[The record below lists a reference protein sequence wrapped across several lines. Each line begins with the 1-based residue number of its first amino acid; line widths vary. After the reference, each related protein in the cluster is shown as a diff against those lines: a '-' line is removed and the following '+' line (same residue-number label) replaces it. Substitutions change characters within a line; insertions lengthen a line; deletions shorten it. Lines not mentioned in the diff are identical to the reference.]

1 MIGVLIIPTGIGA
14 EIGGHAGD
22 GNPVAKLIASCCD
35 KLITHPNVVN
45 ASDINEMTENTLY
58 VEGSILDRFLEGK
71 IELEETKSNKILVA
85 ANSPIT
91 NDTIN
96 AVSAARATIGIDA
109 EIVELEIPLEME
121 SSFEHNKATG
131 EVTGW
136 KELIKQVQEY
146 KFDALAIHTPINV
159 DREVLLNY
167 YKHGGLN
174 PLGGV
179 EAKASKLIANELN
192 KPVAHAPL
200 EDVTMEDQELYYIYD
215 RIIDPRI
222 APEAIS
228 NCYLHSVL
236 KGLFK
241 APRIGKGLSVKDVDF
256 LITPMNCVGR
266 PHRACLDRN
275 IPVIAVKENKTLLN
289 DKMPDEFIL
298 VENYLEAAGMIQ
310 AMKTGISPKS
320 VHRPLPYT
328 TIHKSKKDGI
338 KSLILG
344 QQSLRKNK

>member
-58 VEGSILDRFLEGK
+58 VEGSILDRFLEGE
-71 IELEETKSNKILVA
+71 IELEEVKYNKILVVT
-85 ANSPIT
+85 NPPIR
-91 NDTIN
+91 NDTTN

-109 EIVELEIPLEME
+109 EIVVLETPLMMVAKME
-121 SSFEHNKATG
+121 NGVATG

-136 KELIKQVQEY
+136 KELIERTKQYE
-146 KFDALAIHTPINV
+146 FDALAIHTPI
-159 DREVLLNY
+159 EVERDVALSY
-167 YKHGGLN
+167 YKNGGIN
-174 PLGGV
+174 PWGGV

-200 EDVTMEDQELYYIYD
+200 ENTSLEDEELYFIFNKVL
-215 RIIDPRI
+215 DPRLS
-222 APEAIS
+222 AEAIS
-228 NCYLHSVL
+228 NCHLHSVL

-241 APRIGKGLSVKDVDF
+241 APRIGKGLSVKEVDF
-256 LITPMNCVGR
+256 LVTPVNCVGR
-266 PHRACLDRN
+266 PHEACMDRN
-275 IPVIAVKENKTLLN
+275 IPIIAVKENKTGLN

-298 VENYLEAAGMIQ
+298 VENYWEAVGIIQ
-310 AMKTGISPKS
+310 AMKIGISPES
-320 VHRPLPYT
+320 VRRPLAYT
-328 TIHKSKKDGI
+328 TVHKSKK
-338 KSLILG
+338 
-344 QQSLRKNK
+344 N

>member
-71 IELEETKSNKILVA
+71 IELKEIKSNKILVV

-96 AVSAARATIGIDA
+96 AVSAARATVGIDA
-109 EIVELEIPLEME
+109 EIVELET
-121 SSFEHNKATG
+121 SFEMTSKFENNIATG

-136 KELIKQVQEY
+136 RELIKQVKEY
-146 KFDALAIHTPINV
+146 KFDALAIHSSIDV
-159 DREVLLNY
+159 DRDVLINY
-167 YKHGGLN
+167 YKKGGLN
-174 PLGGV
+174 PYGGV

-200 EDVTMEDQELYYIYD
+200 EDVTIEDEELYYIYD
-215 RIIDPRI
+215 RVIDPRL

-241 APRIGKGLSVKDVDF
+241 APRIGNGLSVQDVDF
-256 LITPMNCVGR
+256 LITPINCVGR
-266 PHRACLDRN
+266 PHKACLERN
-275 IPVIAVKENKTLLN
+275 IPIIAVKENKTCLN
-289 DKMPDEFIL
+289 DEMSDEFII
-298 VENYLEAAGMIQ
+298 VENYLEAVGIIQ
-310 AMKTGISPKS
+310 AMKIGISPKS
-320 VHRPLPYT
+320 VCRPLAYT
-328 TIHKSKKDGI
+328 VVHKPEKISN
-338 KSLILG
+338 
-344 QQSLRKNK
+344 KNNKNIVLKN

>member
-35 KLITHPNVVN
+35 KLIIHPNVVN

-71 IELEETKSNKILVA
+71 IELEETKSNKILVV

-96 AVSAARATIGIDA
+96 AVSAARATVGIDA
-109 EIVELEIPLEME
+109 EIVELETPLEMT
-121 SSFEHNKATG
+121 SRFENNKATG

-136 KELIKQVQEY
+136 KELIKQVQKY
-146 KFDALAIHTPINV
+146 KFDALAIHTPIDA
-159 DREVLLNY
+159 DRDVLINY
-167 YKHGGLN
+167 YKNGGLN

-192 KPVAHAPL
+192 RPVAHAPL
-200 EDVTMEDQELYYIYD
+200 EDVTMEDQELYNIYD
-215 RIIDPRI
+215 RVIDPRI

-241 APRIGKGLSVKDVDF
+241 APRIGKGLSVKDIDF
-256 LITPMNCVGR
+256 LVTPMNCVGR
-266 PHRACLDRN
+266 PHSACLERN
-275 IPVIAVKENKTLLN
+275 IPIIAVKENKTLLN
-289 DKMPDEFIL
+289 DKMPDEFIF
-298 VENYLEAAGMIQ
+298 VENYLEAVGLIQ
-310 AMKTGISPKS
+310 AMKIGISPKS
-320 VHRPLPYT
+320 VHRPLEYT
-328 TIHKSKKDGI
+328 IIHKSKTVTVN
-338 KSLILG
+338 
-344 QQSLRKNK
+344 RVN

>member
-45 ASDINEMTENTLY
+45 ASDLNEMTENSLY

-71 IELEETKSNKILVA
+71 IELEEVKSNKILVV

-96 AVSAARATIGIDA
+96 AVSAARATIGLDA
-109 EIVELEIPLEME
+109 EIVVLETPLEMLSKME
-121 SSFEHNKATG
+121 NNIATG

-136 KELIKQVQEY
+136 KELIEQTKQY
-146 KFDALAIHTPINV
+146 KFDALAIHTPIEV
-159 DREVLLNY
+159 EREVLLNY
-167 YKHGGLN
+167 YKEGGLN
-174 PLGGV
+174 PYGGV
-179 EAKASKLIANELN
+179 EAKASKLIANEIN

-200 EDVTMEDQELYYIYD
+200 EDVTIEDKELYYIND
-215 RIIDPRI
+215 RVIDPRF
-222 APEAIS
+222 AAEAIS

-241 APRIGKGLSVKDVDF
+241 APRIGIGLSVQDVDF
-256 LITPMNCVGR
+256 LITPINCVGR
-266 PHRACLDRN
+266 PHKACLERN
-275 IPVIAVKENKTLLN
+275 IPIIAVKENKTCLN
-289 DKMPDEFIL
+289 DEMPDEFIL
-298 VENYLEAAGMIQ
+298 VENYLEAVGIVQ
-310 AMKTGISPKS
+310 AMKIGISPKS
-320 VHRPLPYT
+320 VHRPLAYT
-328 TIHKSKKDGI
+328 TVHKPEK
-338 KSLILG
+338 ILEY
-344 QQSLRKNK
+344 S